1 MSCLCRSDRH
11 FTTRHF
17 FVDTPVNSV
26 TLITQNLWPATQIID
41 NARLQ
46 ILRNL
51 QIPAANPPVPPA
63 PNGPVIAKVVS
74 WHPVDHGGEPRLIS
88 ARRCSAAPEAL
99 DTSARS
105 ITWCPN
111 YVAAQ
116 AVLISKSVARTG
128 IRISVSIEF
137 SIETA
142 IDANADYPA
151 ICCARS
157 VGELT
162 LASDRLSGITIRWVT
177 TVSASARMLLCP
189 AETKASMWSARSVR

>member
-11 FTTRHF
+11 FTTRH

-51 QIPAANPPVPPA
+51 QIPAANPVPPA
-63 PNGPVIAKVVS
+63 PMVPSSRKWLAGT
-74 WHPVDHGGEPRLIS
+74 PVDHGEPRLIS

>member
-11 FTTRHF
+11 FANRH

-46 ILRNL
+46 ILRNS
-51 QIPAANPPVPPA
+51 QIPAGNPVPPA
-63 PNGPVIAKVVS
+63 PMVPSSRKWLAS
-74 WHPVDHGGEPRLIS
+74 SPVDHVQPRLIS
-88 ARRCSAAPEAL
+88 PRRRSAMPEAPN
-99 DTSARS
+99 TSARF
-105 ITWCPN
+105 IKCCPN

-116 AVLISKSVARTG
+116 AVLISESGERTG
-128 IRISVSIEF
+128 SRIPVSIEF

-142 IDANADYPA
+142 IDADADYPA

-157 VGELT
+157 AGELT
-162 LASDRLSGITIRWVT
+162 LASDRLSGITIR
-177 TVSASARMLLCP
+177 
-189 AETKASMWSARSVR
+189 

>member
-11 FTTRHF
+11 FATRHF
-17 FVDTPVNSV
+17 VDTTVNSV

-51 QIPAANPPVPPA
+51 QIPAGNPVPPA
-63 PNGPVIAKVVS
+63 PMVPSSQKWLAGS
-74 WHPVDHGGEPRLIS
+74 PVDHVQPRLIS
-88 ARRCSAAPEAL
+88 PRRSSAVPETL

-116 AVLISKSVARTG
+116 AVLIAKWGARTG
-128 IRISVSIEF
+128 IRIPVSIEF

-142 IDANADYPA
+142 IDANVDYPA

-162 LASDRLSGITIRWVT
+162 LASDRLSGITIR
-177 TVSASARMLLCP
+177 
-189 AETKASMWSARSVR
+189 